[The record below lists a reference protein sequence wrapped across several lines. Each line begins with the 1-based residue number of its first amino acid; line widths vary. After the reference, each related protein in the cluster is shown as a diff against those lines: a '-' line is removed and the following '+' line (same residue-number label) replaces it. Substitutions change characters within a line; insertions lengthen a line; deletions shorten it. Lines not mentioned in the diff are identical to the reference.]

1 MAASS
6 CSIRCS
12 SAVAFDGP
20 HSQGARNKLSRAT
33 THWLRHTFGSHAAA
47 KDVPLVA
54 IKDNL
59 GHASLSTTSIYVN
72 TDKEQRW
79 ADIDNLMG

>member
-1 MAASS
+1 MAL
-6 CSIRCS
+6 
-12 SAVAFDGP
+12 DGP

-47 KDVPLVA
+47 KGVPLVA